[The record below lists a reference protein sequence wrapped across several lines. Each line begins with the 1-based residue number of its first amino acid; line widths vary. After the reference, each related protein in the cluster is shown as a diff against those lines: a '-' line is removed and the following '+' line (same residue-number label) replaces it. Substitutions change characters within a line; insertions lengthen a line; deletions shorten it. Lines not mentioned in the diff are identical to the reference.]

1 MGWLGKSIGSAVSGA
16 NLWLGKAIGNG
27 SDFLHKSKR
36 VIGSV
41 MDRYAKNKKNI
52 LGAID
57 NFDPSL
63 GNLARKGV
71 NFVEGEIGNT
81 VMGGARP
88 FVNLLTNNASP
99 D

>member
-1 MGWLGKSIGSAVSGA
+1 MGWLGKTVGSAVSGA
-16 NLWLGKAIGNG
+16 NSWLGKTISNG

-41 MDRYAKNKKNI
+41 LDRYAKTKKNV

-57 NFDPSL
+57 SFDPSL
-63 GNLARKGV
+63 GNIARKGV
-71 NFVEGEIGNT
+71 QFVEDEIGNT
-81 VMGGARP
+81 VMGASKP
-88 FVNLLTNNASP
+88 FMKLLT